1 MTYNTYNQQSWQP
14 DRRGLADAMRRVF
27 DNRGGGYGGERGGYD
42 NRDEQG
48 QYNRQYEYPR
58 NGYEPRAEHG
68 YSPSNTMGFDPE
80 QNRHEYGRPHSAHQ
94 NDEREFDHRMDD
106 YFRRIN
112 EGRTRVPDSLCE
124 VVATGVQM
132 YMGNS
137 RGGSDREWQNED
149 GEETHR
155 RYKAAIERL
164 REEKDPNA
172 KERLMKELFEDL
184 TPDEM
189 VVLREKAK
197 AKPYRD
203 LAREKWGNNA
213 TAERW
218 MEAMKSLKHKL
229 KHTA

>member
-1 MTYNTYNQQSWQP
+1 MTYNSYQQPWQP
-14 DRRGLADAMRRVF
+14 DRNGLADAMRRVF
-27 DNRGGGYGGERGGYD
+27 SNRGGESGYD
-42 NRDEQG
+42 NRDEHG
-48 QYNRQYEYPR
+48 QYNRQHEYPQ
-58 NGYEPRAEHG
+58 HG
-68 YSPSNTMGFDPE
+68 YVPSNTMGFDPE
-80 QNRHEYGRPHSAHQ
+80 QNRHEYGRPHAAYH

-106 YFRRIN
+106 YFRRLN

-137 RGGSDREWQNED
+137 RGGSDREWQSED

-155 RYKAAIERL
+155 RYKAAVERL

-197 AKPYRD
+197 AKSYRD
-203 LAREKWGNNA
+203 LAREKWGGNA
-213 TAERW
+213 TADRW
-218 MEAMKSLKHKL
+218 VEAMKSLKHKL

>member
-1 MTYNTYNQQSWQP
+1 MTYNSYNQHWQP
-14 DRRGLADAMRRVF
+14 DRNGLADAMRRVF
-27 DNRGGGYGGERGGYD
+27 DNRGGSYGNERGGYD

-48 QYNRQYEYPR
+48 QYNRQYESPR
-58 NGYEPRAEHG
+58 NGYDSREQG
-68 YSPSNTMGFDPE
+68 YSPGNTMGFDPE
-80 QNRHEYGRPHSAHQ
+80 QNRHEYGRPHSAYH

-106 YFRRIN
+106 YFRRLN

-137 RGGSDREWQNED
+137 RSGSDREWQSDD

-155 RYKAAIERL
+155 RYKAAVEKL

-197 AKPYRD
+197 AKSYRD
-203 LAREKWGNNA
+203 LAREKWGGNA
-213 TAERW
+213 TADRW
-218 MEAMKSLKHKL
+218 MEAMKALKHKL

>member
-1 MTYNTYNQQSWQP
+1 MTYNSYNQPWQP
-14 DRRGLADAMRRVF
+14 DRNGLADAMRRVF
-27 DNRGGGYGGERGGYD
+27 SRGGESGYD
-42 NRDEQG
+42 NRDEHG
-48 QYNRQYEYPR
+48 QYNRQYEYPQ
-58 NGYEPRAEHG
+58 HG
-68 YSPSNTMGFDPE
+68 HALSNTMGFDPE
-80 QNRHEYGRPHSAHQ
+80 QNRHEYGRPHAAYQ
-94 NDEREFDHRMDD
+94 NDEHEFDHRMDD
-106 YFRRIN
+106 YFRRLH

-137 RGGSDREWQNED
+137 RGGSDREWQSED
-149 GEETHR
+149 GEEVHR

-197 AKPYRD
+197 AKSYRD
-203 LAREKWGNNA
+203 LAREKWGGNA
-213 TAERW
+213 TADRW
-218 MEAMKSLKHKL
+218 VEAMKSLKHKL
-229 KHTA
+229 KH